1 LARLWRWVE
10 LRPGR
15 SLGKLRRSVLRLY
28 GKF

>member
-15 SLGKLRRSVLRLY
+15 SLGKLRRSVLRL
-28 GKF
+28 